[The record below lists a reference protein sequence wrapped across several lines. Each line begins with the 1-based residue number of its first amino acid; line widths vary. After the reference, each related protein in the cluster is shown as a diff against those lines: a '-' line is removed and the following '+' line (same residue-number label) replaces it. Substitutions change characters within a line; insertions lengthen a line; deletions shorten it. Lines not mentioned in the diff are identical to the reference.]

1 LDNNKNSQVALRKCG
16 SVYAIGNRLSSS
28 DFESIIKDYLR
39 GYSYRNIKERKG
51 FSYNTIEKYIHK
63 YENSISIKQ
72 NSSKNN
78 GCDSEVVD
86 LIERIT
92 KQNPE
97 YTLSSIRTELLNLIG
112 VELSESAISKIR
124 CHKLDFS
131 IQKID
136 RRCIN
141 RLTQRIQ
148 DRKRNFIQKVQEI
161 NHRDIICIDQA
172 HFTFDSLQG
181 RYACFK
187 KGERPVVENGVHTP
201 KNYTLICAISLVDIA
216 YYEIYDITHNSTKST
231 HIISFLQNLHNL
243 LPSQYKFLLDNA
255 PVHTAQNITN
265 FINSISRSFIFLP
278 PYHPEFNPIEFY
290 FSELKKKLYGSD
302 INNLVN
308 NLHSLLRFTNECD
321 YQKFFNYYK
330 HCFVTNIEQQ

>member
-1 LDNNKNSQVALRKCG
+1 
-16 SVYAIGNRLSSS
+16 
-28 DFESIIKDYLR
+28 
-39 GYSYRNIKERKG
+39 
-51 FSYNTIEKYIHK
+51 
-63 YENSISIKQ
+63 
-72 NSSKNN
+72 
-78 GCDSEVVD
+78 VVD

-112 VELSESAISKIR
+112 VELSESTISNIR

-148 DRKRNFIQKVQEI
+148 DRKRNFIQKIQEI
-161 NHRDIICIDQA
+161 NHRDIICIDEA
-172 HFTFDSLQG
+172 HFTFDSVQG
-181 RYACFK
+181 RYGCLK
-187 KGERPVVENGVHTP
+187 KGDRPVVENEVRTP
-201 KNYTLICAISLVDIA
+201 KRYTLICAISLVDIP

-265 FINSISRSFIFLP
+265 FINSISGSFIFLP

-321 YQKFFNYYK
+321 YQKFSNYYK